1 MTAVEQLYTEI
12 MRILPDKVAMK
23 YGMEILAAANK
34 ARVEE
39 KNQHFHTWL
48 TSKNVVQ
55 DSGLPKSLDE
65 ARVAFVEYYSPYAL
79 NSM

>member
-39 KNQHFHTWL
+39 KNQHMDTWIEAENSGDSEEVFHYFDNHY
-48 TSKNVVQ
+48 KKRY
-55 DSGLPKSLDE
+55 GK
-65 ARVAFVEYYSPYAL
+65 
-79 NSM
+79 